1 MAKKSAFLRKVA
13 TLKARMDGPAGID
26 LSNLPYKVY
35 IGAGWDNYSW
45 VYAPNL
51 QEAEKIAKERY
62 GSAIRVEE
70 DTT

>member
-13 TLKARMDGPAGID
+13 TLKARMDAPR
-26 LSNLPYKVY
+26 NLPYKVY
-35 IGAGWDNYSW
+35 ISAGWDNYSW

-62 GSAIRVEE
+62 GSDIRVEE